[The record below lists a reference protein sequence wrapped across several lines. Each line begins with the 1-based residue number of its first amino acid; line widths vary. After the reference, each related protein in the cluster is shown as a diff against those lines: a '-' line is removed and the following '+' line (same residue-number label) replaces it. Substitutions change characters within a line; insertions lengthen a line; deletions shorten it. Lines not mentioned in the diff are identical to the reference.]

1 MLFLLSLFHFRYY
14 SLVLFCQTS
23 GQPFCR
29 RVFIKDKMIH
39 IHVWST
45 AATHVRTRRWK
56 IKTWDWKE
64 KKKRTAKQHVNH
76 VLTFQ
81 CSRFRR
87 PQEITTCWGCEIKK
101 QGDHSSMDHRLI
113 WALVRHG
120 QKKLEKRQCWSKYES
135 FCLSIALRKSGV
147 PLTFKTDY
155 NQLRVQR

>member
-1 MLFLLSLFHFRYY
+1 MFLFHLFFFFAMLFLHSLFHFRYY

-39 IHVWST
+39 VHVWST

-56 IKTWDWKE
+56 IKTWDWKK

-81 CSRFRR
+81 CSRLRR

-120 QKKLEKRQCWSKYES
+120 QKNWKKGNVDQNMSP
-135 FCLSIALRKSGV
+135 FV
-147 PLTFKTDY
+147 
-155 NQLRVQR
+155 